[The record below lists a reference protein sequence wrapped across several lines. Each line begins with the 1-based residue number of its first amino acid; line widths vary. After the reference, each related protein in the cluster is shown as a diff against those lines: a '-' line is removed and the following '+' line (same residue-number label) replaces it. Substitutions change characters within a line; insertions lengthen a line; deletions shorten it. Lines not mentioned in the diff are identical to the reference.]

1 MQTTMA
7 TSTVLSCI
15 KSCVH
20 ILTSEPFPQ
29 FVAVFSSF
37 LYFVLCGQTC
47 GTWPKLLSNSQL
59 FSTSQL
65 SFSNSQL
72 KLFLKPFDLFLD
84 IGQINFSLF
93 FHIQKKPKTAP
104 GWVGGGKRVFL
115 DDIQL
120 DLNSTRPGQ
129 RSRDLRFE

>member
-1 MQTTMA
+1 VAQTTLKSRTA
-7 TSTVLSCI
+7 VHST
-15 KSCVH
+15 
-20 ILTSEPFPQ
+20 
-29 FVAVFSSF
+29 FS
-37 LYFVLCGQTC
+37 
-47 GTWPKLLSNSQL
+47 
-59 FSTSQL
+59 
-65 SFSNSQL
+65 SNSQL

-120 DLNSTRPGQ
+120 DLFDLNST
-129 RSRDLRFE
+129 